1 MEAVLLKKQ
10 HLEERLA
17 LAFADR
23 QAAQERLVTFQRAH
37 GGSFVGIPEQPS
49 SRVQFPTVQLLS
61 DYKQQLLSKEVEMES
76 RRGFLPAN
84 DPGLVQLQSEIRILQ
99 RVLAELQ
106 GGFHYFSAQTIPQEE
121 LPRVI
126 ANYLNLRRDLQIQED
141 NYLRLR
147 GQYELTRI
155 EETNPSRTF
164 QVIEA
169 VEVPETK
176 HKPSRFQVCMVGIAI
191 AFLLSVLLTFFL
203 EYLACVRA
211 DPTEAAKL
219 AAIREQLGGRSGA
232 PAGG

>member
-1 MEAVLLKKQ
+1 
-10 HLEERLA
+10 
-17 LAFADR
+17 
-23 QAAQERLVTFQRAH
+23 
-37 GGSFVGIPEQPS
+37 
-49 SRVQFPTVQLLS
+49 
-61 DYKQQLLSKEVEMES
+61 MES

-99 RVLAELQ
+99 QVLAELQ
-106 GGFHYFSAQTIPQEE
+106 SGFHYFSAQTITQEE
-121 LPRVI
+121 LPRVM
-126 ANYLNLRRDLQIQED
+126 ANYFNLRRDLQIQED

-176 HKPSRFQVCMVGIAI
+176 HKPSRSQVSMVGIVI

-203 EYLACVRA
+203 EYLARVRA

-219 AAIREQLGGRSGA
+219 AAIREQLGGRSRAACWRLAGPPTTGA
-232 PAGG
+232 GDPFKPTHRYATVHRRCRGGASSRSASHAWRLPPSDGRIYTCVVGVRGPSWAVS